1 MPPRGTRAIVVDE
14 PGKADLYDTPLDEGL
29 NRYHEASER
38 ALARVMDQG
47 LRPHDTRPKMGNQY
61 FDGRLPPH
69 WASMNSQQIGELFE
83 MMTAH
88 ADFLGAKATLAKA
101 EKTNAEERLRLVKA
115 KVRKSKMGNNDDK
128 DDSTVC
134 DSRYVEANAQWLE
147 ATEYYEIINGM
158 VEAAS
163 RDLRILSRH
172 LETKK
177 MEMEGGRRAT
187 GIGNGRNP
195 FARP

>member
-1 MPPRGTRAIVVDE
+1 
-14 PGKADLYDTPLDEGL
+14 
-29 NRYHEASER
+29 
-38 ALARVMDQG
+38 MDH
-47 LRPHDTRPKMGNQY
+47 R
-61 FDGRLPPH
+61 
-69 WASMNSQQIGELFE
+69 QIGELFE

-88 ADFLGAKATLAKA
+88 ADFLGAKGTLAKA

-115 KVRKSKMGNNDDK
+115 KVRRSKIGNNDDK
-128 DDSTVC
+128 DDATTC
-134 DSRYVEANAQWLE
+134 DSRYIEANAQWLE

-177 MEMEGGRRAT
+177 MEMEGGRRLT
-187 GIGNGRNP
+187 GVVNGRDP
-195 FARP
+195 FRRS